1 MLFQKALL
9 RELRTAAGAVF
20 AVLLTTLATTM
31 LIRALGRAASGRI
44 EGELVSP
51 LIIFTMLNSMN
62 SVLVLTI
69 YISVLIV
76 LTRWWRDSEMVVWLT
91 SGKSLQAFLKPI
103 WLFIWPLLVIAAIF
117 SFLVAPWSE
126 QQYRNF
132 ETQVENR
139 TDLQRISP
147 GYFRESS
154 SGTRVFFLEN
164 IDNESGLIG
173 TVFVRSMAPDGQ
185 QTVLVSASGRFEA
198 DSTGQQWVVL
208 EKGYRTDLMV
218 DGLESRTTQ
227 FDYYR
232 ARIDPSVPVIGSKLS
247 EQSKP
252 TLQLLDETSQP
263 SALAELLMRINLPL
277 LGLGLGFLAVP
288 LAYVNARSG
297 RAISLIIALLIYLIG
312 TNLLASIKVS
322 VAQSRMDFVTGVG
335 LLPLVTMVLIVFLFW
350 WRSRPRRGPVEWL
363 MAVAQLALK
372 KRQMQRAT
380 R

>member
-20 AVLLTTLATTM
+20 AVLLTTLATTT
-31 LIRALGRAASGRI
+31 LIRALGGAASGRI

-76 LTRWWRDSEMVVWLT
+76 LSRWWRDSEMVVWLT
-91 SGKSLQAFLKPI
+91 SGKSLRAFLKPI
-103 WLFIWPLLVIAAIF
+103 WRFIWPILTVATLF

-132 ETQVENR
+132 ESQIENR

-173 TVFVRSMAPDGQ
+173 TVFVRTSGPGDQ
-185 QTVLVSASGRFEA
+185 QTILVSASGRFEA
-198 DSTGQQWVVL
+198 DSAGQQWVVL
-208 EKGYRTDLMV
+208 EKGYRTDLTTG
-218 DGLESRTTQ
+218 GLESRTTQ
-227 FDYYR
+227 FDFYR
-232 ARIDPSVPVIGSKLS
+232 ARIDPSVPVVGNKIS

-252 TLQLLDETSQP
+252 TLQLLAETSQP
-263 SALAELLMRINLPL
+263 RALAELLMRINLPL

-297 RAISLIIALLIYLIG
+297 RAISLIIALLIYLTG
-312 TNLLASIKVS
+312 TNLLASIKAS
-322 VAQSRMDFVTGVG
+322 VAQSRMDFTIGVG
-335 LLPLVTMVLIVFLFW
+335 LLPLLTLCIIAFLFW
-350 WRSRPRRGPVEWL
+350 WRARPRRGPIEWL
-363 MAVAQLALK
+363 LATLRLAFK
-372 KRQMQRAT
+372 RRQMHQASQ
-380 R
+380 